1 MALAGEVG
9 ELMEIFQRMIEVQ
22 SQDAGRDPKTSQAVK
37 DELADVQ
44 ICLTRL
50 ASVLGVDLNEAVQQ
64 KLQKNAEKYPADKVR
79 GTNKK
84 TRNSELFPWHLHFL
98 RYRGSAANSWRR
110 TVRFL
115 GGADLPSGAAH
126 QWMDGAGRMLVP

>member
-84 TRNSELFPWHLHFL
+84 HGTLSF
-98 RYRGSAANSWRR
+98 
-110 TVRFL
+110 FL
-115 GGADLPSGAAH
+115 GICTFSDIGEVRPTAGVELSGF
-126 QWMDGAGRMLVP
+126 